1 VTTTIINDDYG
12 VALADANIPAR
23 QILAPRVRA
32 VGACPYLLP
41 FNCIFM
47 DLGCYNLL

>member
-1 VTTTIINDDYG
+1 
-12 VALADANIPAR
+12 
-23 QILAPRVRA
+23 

-47 DLGCYNLL
+47 GLGCYNLL